1 MSDTRLTLP
10 EVRGPLTDLLG
21 KLDGENGGV
30 WLRGL
35 NKFLRKENPWGEK
48 PETFKVIEI
57 GTHKDV
63 KSLRKA
69 LEESSAR
76 MIGDWASDIL
86 NKTKLS
92 KSKQSLDL
100 VVRSVKELGFPNG
113 AQYKDICKAAE
124 SQGLDLCPAEA
135 GPQLRLQY
143 PDQPN
148 GEWLVIAM
156 EPIKDSDG
164 DLSLFRVRCFGG
176 GPWLFADY
184 GEPDR
189 FWHTDDRFVFVRRK

>member
-35 NKFLRKENPWGEK
+35 NKFLRKENPWEK

-156 EPIKDSDG
+156 EPIKDSAG
-164 DLSLFRVRCFGG
+164 DLGLFDVECVGDGR
-176 GPWLFADY
+176 WLRADY
-184 GEPDR
+184 GEPDY
-189 FWHTDDRFVFVRRK
+189 FWFTGDRFVFVRRK

>member
-35 NKFLRKENPWGEK
+35 NKFLRKENPWEK
-48 PETFKVIEI
+48 PETFKIIEI

-69 LEESSAR
+69 LEESGAR
-76 MIGDWASDIL
+76 IGDWASDIL

-92 KSKQSLDL
+92 ISKQSLDL

-113 AQYKDICKAAE
+113 AQYQDICKAAE
-124 SQGLDLCPAEA
+124 SQGLDLCPAEV
-135 GPQLRLQY
+135 GPQLRLQK

-164 DLSLFRVRCFGG
+164 NLKLFNVKRNDDDL
-176 GPWLFADY
+176 WLYTVY
-184 GEPDR
+184 GNPDD
-189 FWHTDDRFVFVRRK
+189 FYDDDGHLVFVRRK